1 MVSHTLLKRV
11 SGSPSSVSSHKSNK
25 TTRKDLSS
33 RFNLSSLFNVTQVVN
48 LCSQLVVVLIVVM
61 WSHYKHN
68 YLEKKILLLSNR
80 IDKQGKE
87 IETLKRLI
95 QNISRN
101 QTTHVSIPTSKV
113 SPVLPVSHVSP
124 ILKNHMRQKPTKKYT
139 HVVRVEPLEPLE
151 RVVRVEP
158 LEPLERVVTV
168 EDVPE
173 QLDFLIEAELQ
184 ELNRVDFDSENDE
197 SDKTES
203 KNVET
208 TSVGE
213 ID

>member
-1 MVSHTLLKRV
+1 
-11 SGSPSSVSSHKSNK
+11 
-25 TTRKDLSS
+25 
-33 RFNLSSLFNVTQVVN
+33 
-48 LCSQLVVVLIVVM
+48 
-61 WSHYKHN
+61 
-68 YLEKKILLLSNR
+68 
-80 IDKQGKE
+80 
-87 IETLKRLI
+87 
-95 QNISRN
+95 
-101 QTTHVSIPTSKV
+101 
-113 SPVLPVSHVSP
+113 
-124 ILKNHMRQKPTKKYT
+124 MRQKPTKKYT
-139 HVVRVEPLEPLE
+139 H
-151 RVVRVEP
+151 VVRVEP